1 LLIWLTTNIKLIKQ
15 LKVSTLVG
23 DGGMVVVGV
32 GVVPGYVV
40 GVIGVPM
47 VITPLILDIGNNV
60 PMGYGVLKL

>member
-47 VITPLILDIGNNV
+47 VIILLILDIGNNV
-60 PMGYGVLKL
+60 LPAYGVLKL